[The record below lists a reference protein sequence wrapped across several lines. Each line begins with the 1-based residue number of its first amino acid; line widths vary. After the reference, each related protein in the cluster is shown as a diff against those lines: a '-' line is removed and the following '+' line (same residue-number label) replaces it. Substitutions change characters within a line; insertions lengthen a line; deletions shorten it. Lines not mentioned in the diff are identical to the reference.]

1 MSKKAEKQQVK
12 RKAGSAR
19 DASVWAISDMRRVS
33 ATQMG
38 RVFGISRQAFSTW
51 KDLPRNEDG
60 TFNLPD
66 VVAWKLRRV
75 QEEFELEVDDDVNSE
90 GLERYRQARAEKAE
104 IEVAQM
110 KRDLVS
116 RVDVETRWGRV
127 LTHIVQAFDGLGKIL
142 APRLARR
149 DEKEIATE
157 IRSEVHR
164 VIENAREA
172 MLNDNEI

>member
-1 MSKKAEKQQVK
+1 MAKKPVKKRTKTDHLIADWTECTGVQVAAICGVTPQAVSKWKGCPRGRNGKYDLGKVFAWRQERMQDEIDALSEK
-12 RKAGSAR
+12 
-19 DASVWAISDMRRVS
+19 DID
-33 ATQMG
+33 
-38 RVFGISRQAFSTW
+38 
-51 KDLPRNEDG
+51 
-60 TFNLPD
+60 
-66 VVAWKLRRV
+66 
-75 QEEFELEVDDDVNSE
+75 SE

-172 MLNDNEI
+172 ILNDNEI